1 MLVAV
6 VIRMTPDNAID
17 FLKASPPFQDLD
29 QAALEELANTIV
41 EESYVRGA
49 PIIASDDPGGS
60 PVRII
65 KKGAVKVTIPFGRND
80 ETLID
85 YRGEGEIFGYL
96 ALLTGDKLRGGI
108 VFLEDTICYRI
119 ERRTVLR
126 LLQHHAAFA
135 RQFFITFLNK
145 YVAKPHRELGKKKL
159 FYGGGDR
166 LLFTT
171 PVGEL
176 ATRALVTASE
186 DISIREATE
195 IMTKQQI
202 SSLVLLNAL
211 GFPAGIITNKDLR
224 DKVVSKGRDTGQP
237 VKRIQSLSLVKA
249 EAGELCIE
257 ALFKMIHYNIHHLL
271 VLDNGRLK
279 GIITTHDLMKLQGA
293 SPISIVREI
302 EERQSLEELISP
314 ARKSQDLVGHFLQ
327 EGVKATHIL
336 RIITA
341 IDDRLLGK
349 LLELTQK
356 KLGTPPLPYCFLSL
370 GDSGRQEQAFLS
382 FQNSALIYADPSTP
396 NQEMEAKNYFLHFS
410 SLAVET
416 LEQMGVALATCQ
428 GSANTPVWCQS
439 SLSWEKTF
447 SEWIGRT
454 DASSVETS
462 LHFFD
467 FRSLYGE
474 SRLADE
480 LREAIRVRLQAD
492 PKFFGAMAMTILKT
506 SPPLDVFRNFIVE
519 QKGKYSG
526 HFDFE
531 KKGIKPLVDI
541 IRLLALENGVRET
554 SSLER
559 LQALKTHSPLIR
571 DLGQELEYSFEL
583 IFGLWL
589 QLRYDQVRQGL
600 PAHPYLNPERLH
612 SLEKKALQEAF
623 SLISKVQDLLLEKH
637 QPYKV

>member
-1 MLVAV
+1 M
-6 VIRMTPDNAID
+6 PPEDAIN
-17 FLKASPPFQDLD
+17 FLKAFPPFQDLD
-29 QAALEELANTIV
+29 PSTIEELSHTIV
-41 EESYVRGA
+41 EETYARGA
-49 PIIASDDPGGS
+49 AIVETDDPDGAA
-60 PVRII
+60 VRLV

-80 ETLID
+80 DALID
-85 YRGEGEIFGYL
+85 YRGEGDIFGYL
-96 ALLTGDKLRGGI
+96 ALLTGDKLRGEI
-108 VFLEDTICYRI
+108 VFLEDTTCYRI

-126 LLQHHAAFA
+126 LLQRHPAFA
-135 RQFFITFLNK
+135 RQFFVTFLNK

-186 DISIREATE
+186 NISIREATE
-195 IMTKQQI
+195 VMAKHQV

-211 GFPAGIITNKDLR
+211 GLPAGIITNKDFR
-224 DKVVSKGRDTGQP
+224 DKVVSKGRDINQP

-257 ALFKMIHYNIHHLL
+257 ALFKMIHYDIHHLL

-302 EERQSLEELISP
+302 EERQSLEYLASP
-314 ARKSQDLVGHFLQ
+314 ARKSRDLVGHFLQ

-356 KLGTPPLPYCFLSL
+356 KLGPPPLPYCFLSL

-382 FQNSALIYADPSTP
+382 FQNSALIYADPASP
-396 NQEMEAKNYFLHFS
+396 AQETEAKDYFLRFS
-410 SLAVET
+410 SLAIET

-428 GSANTPVWCQS
+428 GEANTPVWCQS
-439 SLSWEKTF
+439 CRSWEKTY
-447 SEWIGRT
+447 SEWIRRT
-454 DASSVETS
+454 DASTIETS
-462 LHFFD
+462 LNFFD

-474 SRLADE
+474 SRLADD
-480 LREAIRVRLQAD
+480 LRETIRVRLQATKEFID
-492 PKFFGAMAMTILKT
+492 AMALTILRT
-506 SPPLDVFRNFIVE
+506 SPPLNAFQNFVVE
-519 QKGKYSG
+519 QSGKFSG

-531 KKGIKPLVDI
+531 RKGIKPLVDI
-541 IRLLALENGVRET
+541 IRLLALEHGLRET
-554 SSLER
+554 STLER
-559 LQALKTHSPLIR
+559 LHALKPLSPLIR
-571 DLGQELEYSFEL
+571 DYGQELEYIFEL

-589 QLRYDQVRQGL
+589 QHRHDQVRQGL
-600 PAHPYLNPERLH
+600 PVHPYLNPERLN

-623 SLISKVQDLLLEKH
+623 SLISKVQHLLLEKH
-637 QPYKV
+637 RPLKV

>member
-1 MLVAV
+1 
-6 VIRMTPDNAID
+6 MTAEDAIN
-17 FLKASPPFQDLD
+17 FLKAFPPFQDLD
-29 QAALEELANTIV
+29 DSTLEELSHSIV
-41 EESYVRGA
+41 EETYARGA
-49 PIIASDDPGGS
+49 AIVETDDPDGAA
-60 PVRII
+60 VRLVR
-65 KKGAVKVTIPFGRND
+65 KGAVKVTISFGRND
-80 ETLID
+80 DALID
-85 YRGEGEIFGYL
+85 YRGEGDIFGYL
-96 ALLTGDKLRGGI
+96 ALLTGDKLRGEI
-108 VFLEDTICYRI
+108 VFLEDTTCYRI
-119 ERRTVLR
+119 ERHVVLR
-126 LLQHHAAFA
+126 LLQRHPAFA
-135 RQFFITFLNK
+135 RQFFVTFLNK

-176 ATRALVTASE
+176 ATRALITASE
-186 DISIREATE
+186 NISIREATE
-195 IMTKQQI
+195 IMVKHEV

-211 GFPAGIITNKDLR
+211 GLPAGIITNKDLR
-224 DKVVSKGRDTGQP
+224 DKVVSKGRDIHQP

-257 ALFKMIHYNIHHLL
+257 ALFKMIHYDIHHLL

-302 EERQSLEELISP
+302 EERQSLEYLASP
-314 ARKSQDLVGHFLQ
+314 ARKSRDLVGHFLQ

-382 FQNSALIYADPSTP
+382 FQNSALIYADPSSQALET
-396 NQEMEAKNYFLHFS
+396 EAKDYFLRFS
-410 SLAVET
+410 SLAIET

-428 GSANTPVWCQS
+428 GEAKTPVWCQS
-439 SLSWEKTF
+439 FRSWENTF
-447 SEWIGRT
+447 SDWIHRT
-454 DASSVETS
+454 NASIIETS
-462 LHFFD
+462 LNFFD

-480 LREAIRVRLQAD
+480 LRETIRVRLQAT
-492 PKFFGAMAMTILKT
+492 KEFVGAMALTILKT
-506 SPPLDVFRNFIVE
+506 SPPLNAFQNFVVE
-519 QKGKYSG
+519 QGGKFSG

-531 KKGIKPLVDI
+531 RKGIKPLVDI
-541 IRLLALENGVRET
+541 IRLLALEHGLRET
-554 SSLER
+554 STLER
-559 LQALKTHSPLIR
+559 LQALKPLSPLIR
-571 DLGQELEYSFEL
+571 DYGQELEYIFEL
-583 IFGLWL
+583 VFGLWL
-589 QLRYDQVRQGL
+589 QHRHLQVRQGL
-600 PAHPYLNPERLH
+600 PVHPYLNPEQLN
-612 SLEKKALQEAF
+612 SLERKALKEAF
-623 SLISKVQDLLLEKH
+623 SLISKVQHLLLEKYR
-637 QPYKV
+637 PLKV

>member
-1 MLVAV
+1 MNPDD
-6 VIRMTPDNAID
+6 VIS
-17 FLKASPPFQDLD
+17 FLKGSPPFQDLD
-29 QAALEELANTIV
+29 PATIAELANSVV
-41 EESYVRGA
+41 EESYTRGA
-49 PIIASDDPGGS
+49 PVIEPDDPGGTA
-60 PVRII
+60 VRII

-85 YRGEGEIFGYL
+85 YRGEGDIFGYL
-96 ALLTGDKLRGGI
+96 ALLTGDKLRGEI
-108 VFLEDTICYRI
+108 FFLEDTICYRI

-126 LLQHHAAFA
+126 LLQRHAGFA
-135 RQFFITFLNK
+135 KQFFITFLNK

-176 ATRALVTASE
+176 ATRPLITAPE
-186 DISIREATE
+186 EISIREAAET
-195 IMTKQQI
+195 MTKHQV
-202 SSLVLLNAL
+202 SSLVLLNVL
-211 GFPAGIITNKDLR
+211 GFPTGIITNKDLR
-224 DKVVSKGRDTGQP
+224 DKVISKDRDTRQP

-257 ALFKMIHYNIHHLL
+257 ALFKMIHYDIHHLL

-302 EERQSLEELISP
+302 EERQTLEALASP

-356 KLGTPPLPYCFLSL
+356 KLGPPPLPYCFLSL

-382 FQNSALIYADPSTP
+382 FQNSALIYTDPTTP
-396 NQEMEAKNYFLHFS
+396 AQEMEAKNYFLRFS
-410 SLAVET
+410 SLAIET
-416 LEQMGVALATCQ
+416 LERMDVALATCQ
-428 GSANTPVWCQS
+428 GSADTPVWCQS
-439 SLSWEKTF
+439 SRSWEKTF
-447 SEWIGRT
+447 FEWIRRK
-454 DASSVETS
+454 DASSVATS

-467 FRSLYGE
+467 YRSLYGE
-474 SRLADE
+474 GRLADK
-480 LREAIRVRLQAD
+480 LREAIHARLQTD
-492 PKFFGAMAMTILKT
+492 PNFFRAMALSILKT
-506 SPPLDVFRNFIVE
+506 SPPLDASGDFVVE
-519 QKGKYSG
+519 QGGIYSG
-526 HFDFE
+526 YFDFE
-531 KKGIKPLVDI
+531 RKGIKPLVDV
-541 IRLLALENGVRET
+541 IRLLALENGIRET

-559 LQALKTHSPLIR
+559 LQALQTLSPLIR
-571 DLGQELEYSFEL
+571 DYGQELEYSFEL

-589 QLRYDQVRQGL
+589 QHRHDQVRQGL
-600 PAHPYLNPERLH
+600 PAHPFLNPERLN

-623 SLISKVQDLLLEKH
+623 SLISKVQDLLMEKY
-637 QPYKV
+637 QP